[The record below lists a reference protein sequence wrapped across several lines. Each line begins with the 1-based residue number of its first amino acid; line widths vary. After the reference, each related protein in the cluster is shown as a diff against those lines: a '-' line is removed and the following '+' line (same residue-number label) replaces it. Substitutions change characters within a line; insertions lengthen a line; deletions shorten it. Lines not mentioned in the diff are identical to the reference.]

1 MLGHL
6 KETKPNTVIT
16 IKHINIEALKKDAFN
31 RMYSI
36 LIHAYAK
43 TESEIWGPNYVRIS
57 EKDFVDIIKR
67 GEVYGAFIKGTIVGS
82 VRLFKKDQ
90 QLFSF
95 GLLSADFNLKGIGIG
110 GALVDYIEN
119 VAQKEGGSYM
129 QIEILRA
136 IEADVPFKKAL
147 KTWYTRLGYKYIK
160 SAGFAELKPE
170 NAEKAGKLIQPCVF
184 DCYQKVLNG

>member
-6 KETKPNTVIT
+6 KETKPNSVVK
-16 IKHINIEALKKDAFN
+16 IKHINIKALKEDEFN

-57 EKDFVDIIKR
+57 EKEFADIIRR
-67 GEVYGAFIKGTIVGS
+67 GEFYGAFIKGRLVGS

-119 VAQKEGGSYM
+119 IARKEGGLYM
-129 QIEILRA
+129 EIEILRA
-136 IEADVPFKKAL
+136 IGVDVPFKKAL
-147 KTWYTRLGYKYIK
+147 KAWYTRLGYKYIK
-160 SAGFAELKPE
+160 SASFENLKPE
-170 NAEKAGKLIQPCVF
+170 NAEKADKLIQPCVF